1 LTSLKDYITRMK
13 EGQDEIFY
21 VCGESK
27 KQVESSPFLEA
38 LRRKGLEVL
47 LMTDPIDEYSMQQL
61 KEFDGKKFKNISKE
75 GVSSYDR
82 RGKDEGSLSNQLNS
96 QSKNI
101 KIQNQEFPSALSL
114 ASPTTRDDDNTE
126 KADGIDSL
134 SNQGG
139 GELHGQHHV
148 NSY

>member
-1 LTSLKDYITRMK
+1 MK

-38 LRRKGLEVL
+38 LRRKDLEVL

-75 GVSSYDR
+75 GVSTATT
-82 RGKDEGSLSNQLNS
+82 DEEKTKALFQINSTHNQRISKFKIKNS
-96 QSKNI
+96 PL
-101 KIQNQEFPSALSL
+101 PSASL
-114 ASPTTRDDDNTE
+114 HLQQGMTTTLKKQMESTLFQIKEGESYMANTM
-126 KADGIDSL
+126 
-134 SNQGG
+134 
-139 GELHGQHHV
+139 
-148 NSY
+148 